1 MESKEQKVQESS
13 YKRIF
18 SSTGLMGAVQLLTML
33 AAILRSKAAAT
44 FIRSAGMAVN
54 DLFSRNIALI
64 GSISNLGLGFSA
76 VQRIAKLHENGD
88 AAQLIDEARNV
99 RTWVAV
105 TALGGLLLGLLGS
118 PALSYIMAGDLSVTL
133 HFCLLAP
140 VVAFTTLTGGE
151 IAILKGLHQ
160 LKRLAFTTAASAVAT
175 LAIAVPIYW
184 WLGFSGIIP
193 VLFFSTL
200 ATLLLHLLATHRP
213 MPYRLRRINRAFV
226 RDGKPLVYLGLSYVM
241 AGVVAT
247 ATELVLRTVLKFQMQ
262 SWEELGFYAAGFTLI
277 VSYAQLVFVA
287 MDADFFPRL
296 SAAVRDLDRMQR
308 LVSRQTNVLVMLM
321 TPLLILFALLLPV
334 IIPILLTEE
343 FLPVIP
349 MVVCGLSF
357 MFFKAVYSPA
367 AYLSLA
373 NADSK
378 LYFVMETAYNV
389 VLIICVLCGYTLG
402 GLAGAGLGLSAANF
416 YDLVAITVVYRRRYA
431 LRYEVA
437 TPAFCLAQFL
447 CLAAALVACY
457 VAQPLTWRIAVCA
470 VSILFSVSISLFLL
484 RRRSQSH

>member
-1 MESKEQKVQESS
+1 
-13 YKRIF
+13 
-18 SSTGLMGAVQLLTML
+18 MGALQLLTML
-33 AAILRSKAAAT
+33 AAILRSKAAAV

-54 DLFSRNIALI
+54 DLYSRNIALV

-76 VQRIAKLHENGD
+76 VRRLAELHEHGD
-88 AAQLIDEARNV
+88 SSQLKDEAQTI

-105 TALGGLLLGLLGS
+105 TAQGGLLLGLIGS

-160 LKRLAFTTAASAVAT
+160 LKRLAFTTASSAAAT

-184 WLGFSGIIP
+184 WFGFSGIIP
-193 VLFFSTL
+193 VLFLSTFV
-200 ATLLLHLLATHRP
+200 TLLLHLAATHAP
-213 MPYRLRRINRAFV
+213 MPYRLRRINRAFI
-226 RDGKPLVYLGLSYVM
+226 RSGKPLIYLGLSYVM

-247 ATELVLRTVLKFQMQ
+247 ATELILRTALKCQMQ

-277 VSYAQLVFVA
+277 VSYAQLIFVA

-296 SAAVRDLDRMQR
+296 SAAVRDYSRMQR

-321 TPLLILFALLLPV
+321 TPLLILFALFLPV
-334 IIPILLTEE
+334 IVPILLTEE
-343 FLPVIP
+343 FLPVVP

-389 VLIICVLCGYTLG
+389 VLIVCVLGGYALA
-402 GLAGAGLGLSAANF
+402 GLAGAGLGLSVANLF
-416 YDLVAITVVYRRRYA
+416 DLVAITIVYRRRYA

-437 TPAFCLAQFL
+437 TPAFCFLQFL
-447 CLAAALVACY
+447 CLTAALVACY
-457 VAQPLTWRIAVCA
+457 TTPPLLWRTVVCA
-470 VSILFSVSISLFLL
+470 VAILLSIVLSLLLL
-484 RRRSQSH
+484 RRQRTTVLSSAA